1 VAVVNDVG
9 NVDGGCVGV
18 ASDDVAV
25 AFGGS
30 RCSAGVRGTGWGELG
45 VLLDCLADLRR
56 IFAKRG
62 GSSSSVTVSIV
73 ADRCREQRMAWDVVS
88 SLMQVA
94 VAVWASDMALVSI
107 LEVLAT
113 GMCATVGSDVVTSA
127 GGLGRAT
134 GAVIAGLGSLS
145 SGGSVC
151 RAAHRR
157 LGAALVWTLT
167 LVVGAAS
174 VWVSASSRM
183 TAPQKSA
190 RAWAAIDRQSPA
202 PCPSVSHFRR
212 SCSFPSCIP
221 SS

>member
-1 VAVVNDVG
+1 VAVVNNIG
-9 NVDGGCVGV
+9 NIDGSCVGV

-30 RCSAGVRGTGWGELG
+30 RCSAGVRGMGWGELG
-45 VLLDCLADLRR
+45 VLLDCLADLWRF
-56 IFAKRG
+56 FAKRG
-62 GSSSSVTVSIV
+62 GSSSSVMVSIV
-73 ADRCREQRMAWDVVS
+73 ADCCRERRTAWDVIL

-107 LEVLAT
+107 LEVLAM

-134 GAVIAGLGSLS
+134 GAVIAGLGSSS

-151 RAAHRR
+151 RAAHQR

-167 LVVGAAS
+167 LVVGAGLGLLQDDGAMEECM
-174 VWVSASSRM
+174 RM
-183 TAPQKSA
+183 G
-190 RAWAAIDRQSPA
+190 
-202 PCPSVSHFRR
+202 HH
-212 SCSFPSCIP
+212 
-221 SS
+221 

>member
-1 VAVVNDVG
+1 VAIINDVG

-62 GSSSSVTVSIV
+62 GSSSSVMVSIV
-73 ADRCREQRMAWDVVS
+73 ADRCRERRTAWDVVS

-94 VAVWASDMALVSI
+94 VAVWASGMALVSI

-113 GMCATVGSDVVTSA
+113 GMCATVGSDMVTSA

-134 GAVIAGLGSLS
+134 GAVIAGLGSSS
-145 SGGSVC
+145 SGGSIC
-151 RAAHRR
+151 RAAH
-157 LGAALVWTLT
+157 
-167 LVVGAAS
+167 
-174 VWVSASSRM
+174 
-183 TAPQKSA
+183 
-190 RAWAAIDRQSPA
+190 
-202 PCPSVSHFRR
+202 
-212 SCSFPSCIP
+212 
-221 SS
+221 